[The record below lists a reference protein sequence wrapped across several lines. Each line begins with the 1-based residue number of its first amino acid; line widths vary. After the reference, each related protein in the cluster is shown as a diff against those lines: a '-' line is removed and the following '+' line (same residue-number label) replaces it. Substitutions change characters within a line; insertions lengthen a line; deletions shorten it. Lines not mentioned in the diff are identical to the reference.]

1 MLGVFTAMT
10 AGRRG
15 DLQRGSWSIED
26 PDERRHSHALASPFK
41 PPGKPL
47 QAPGASPCRSA
58 TRYPLEDTR
67 GGTPARSQA
76 SLRRVQGLAHVFAP
90 WLIVPEDAPAGALEV
105 FELSAVERPKERR
118 EAKQAQKQRARN
130 EPDQRRH
137 HPSSRCILFSRTA
150 LAVTATE
157 EADMAIAAKSGVTR
171 PAMAIGT
178 NKPL

>member
-1 MLGVFTAMT
+1 M
-10 AGRRG
+10 
-15 DLQRGSWSIED
+15 QRGPGPLRIETD
-26 PDERRHSHALASPFK
+26 VGTATPLASPFK

-47 QAPGASPCRSA
+47 QAPVAQQRVIPLR
-58 TRYPLEDTR
+58 TRAAAPRAPT
-67 GGTPARSQA
+67 SQA
-76 SLRRVQGLAHVFAP
+76 SLQRVQGLAHVFAP

-118 EAKQAQKQRARN
+118 EAKQAEKQRARN

-137 HPSSRCILFSRTA
+137 RPSSRCILFSRTA